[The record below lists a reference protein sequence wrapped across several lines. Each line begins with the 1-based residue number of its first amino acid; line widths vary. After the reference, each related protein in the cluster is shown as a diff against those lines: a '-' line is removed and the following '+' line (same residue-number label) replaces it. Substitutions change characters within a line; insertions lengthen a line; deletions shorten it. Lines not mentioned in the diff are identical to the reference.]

1 MYLQGQLAIL
11 VVWTSKYIYRTCK
24 YIVAWKLC
32 LFQQDISPSISIRY
46 IYRIDIE
53 GLISS
58 VMNESIGFHLHIC
71 KWKPILSF
79 ITLDISPSISI
90 RYIYRIDI
98 EGLIS
103 SVMNE
108 SIGFHLH
115 ICKWK
120 PILSFITLDISP
132 SMSIRYIYRIDIEGL
147 ISCWNK
153 HNFQATIYLQV
164 L

>member
-11 VVWTSKYIYRTCK
+11 VVWTSKYIFRTCK

-32 LFQQDISPSISIRY
+32 LFQQ
-46 IYRIDIE
+46 
-53 GLISS
+53 
-58 VMNESIGFHLHIC
+58 
-71 KWKPILSF
+71 
-79 ITLDISPSISI
+79 DISPSISI

-164 L
+164 LKIYFEVQTTSMASCPCKYNL